1 MHPAVAPCC
10 QVKETAGILLKAVA
24 SGDHAR
30 VGAAASRAKALTG
43 GSPQQEEQQELLA
56 AVADH
61 IESLLAPAG
70 CGMTDRAEGLECDLR
85 LLRHVAFEMN

>member
-1 MHPAVAPCC
+1 MYLAVEPRC
-10 QVKETAGILLKAVA
+10 QVREAAGSLLKAIA
-24 SGDHAR
+24 SGDHSR
-30 VGAAASRAKALTG
+30 VGAAASRAKTLAG
-43 GSPQQEEQQELLA
+43 GPPQQEEQQELLA